1 MVRLVKRGT
10 MMFLVASL
18 VMGMASCSDDPDYNN
33 VTPPEVTVTHNISG
47 RVTGMDGE
55 GLSATVSMNGTS
67 VTTNADGTFIFEN
80 VTEGTYTLKAEAD
93 KKQAKEGSVTV
104 DNGENMNPVWNVT
117 LSSEGKKIV
126 VKADGSAEGDTKS
139 ETLKG
144 NDKAEIEMVVTAP
157 ADAVAAGAEIIITP
171 TYSTEDAESST
182 RSAATRATGSTFLIG
197 TKISCS
203 DPSATLQQT
212 MTLEYNIDPEMATTV
227 TAQKYDG
234 GKWVDAAF
242 TVNGEKVS
250 IVVDM
255 FTSYALLCTAV
266 ISTSAGSE
274 AISFSPD
281 SWDNLYGSS
290 DMSVSSASYTYK
302 IGTEINIANTDKF
315 TSYLTEIVARAAG
328 AGFTTATGSYPINVT
343 LPVGTAMNISGK
355 QSVTN
360 ITASASG
367 YSASGKQYGAVTVA
381 TNTWN
386 RQHTGGGSK

>member
-1 MVRLVKRGT
+1 
-10 MMFLVASL
+10 MMFLVAGL
-18 VMGMASCSDDPDYNN
+18 VTGLAGCSDDPDYKN
-33 VTPPEVTVTHNISG
+33 VIPPDVPVTHSISG

-67 VTTNADGTFIFEN
+67 AATDANGLFVFEN
-80 VTEGTYTLKAEAD
+80 VEAGTYTMKAEA
-93 KKQAKEGSVTV
+93 KGKLSKEASVTV
-104 DNGENMNPVWNVT
+104 DEGDNMNPVWNVT
-117 LSSEGKKIV
+117 LSNEGKTIV
-126 VKADGSAEGDTKS
+126 VKTDGSAEGDTKS

-171 TYSTEDAESST
+171 TYSAEEAGST
-182 RSAATRATGSTFLIG
+182 RSAETRATGSTFLIG
-197 TKISCS
+197 TNISCS
-203 DPSATLQQT
+203 DPNAELQKS
-212 MTLEYNIDPEMATTV
+212 MTLEYDIDPEMASTV
-227 TAQKYDG
+227 SAQKYDG

-242 TVNGEKVS
+242 TVNGGKVS

-266 ISTSAGSE
+266 ISSSAGSE
-274 AISFSPD
+274 AISFTPD
-281 SWDNLYGSS
+281 TWDNLYGSS
-290 DMSVSSASYTYK
+290 VMTVSSASYSYK
-302 IGTEINIANTDKF
+302 IGTEINIVNADKF

-328 AGFTTATGSYPINVT
+328 AGFTTATGSYPVNVT
-343 LPVGTAMNISGK
+343 LPVGTAMSISGQ

-367 YSASGKQYGAVTVA
+367 HSASGKRYGAVSVSA
-381 TNTWN
+381 NTWN